1 MDTKCKLPPLKCVL
15 FFAFGGGGDQLLT
28 NFFFPWFSLYLG
40 KVEN

>member
-15 FFAFGGGGDQLLT
+15 FFAFGGGDQLLT